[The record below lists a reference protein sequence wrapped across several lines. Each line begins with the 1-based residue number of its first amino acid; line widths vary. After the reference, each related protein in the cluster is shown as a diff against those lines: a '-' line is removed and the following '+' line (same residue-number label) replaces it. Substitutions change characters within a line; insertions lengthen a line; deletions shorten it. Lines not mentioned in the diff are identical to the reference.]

1 MRVVHC
7 KKEAHTHYIGRGPKS
22 IGLHNR
28 YVWTP
33 SKLAYTV
40 QVSNRDDSLRYFEQ
54 DTRRNPKMMAQITA
68 LPEDAVLGC
77 WCHPKPC
84 HGDVIV
90 KLWKEIHEKSQ

>member
-1 MRVVHC
+1 M
-7 KKEAHTHYIGRGPKS
+7 S

-28 YVWTP
+28 FSHKP
-33 SKLAYTV
+33 SAV
-40 QVSNRDDSLRYFEQ
+40 PGIVIVSSREEAIRRFEF
-54 DTRRNPKMMAQITA
+54 DTRRNPKMMAQIAA

-90 KLWKEIHEKSQ
+90 KLWKEIHEAKAKP